1 MVIENLVE
9 THCHIAPGI
18 DDGARD
24 VETSLAMI
32 ERLKQ
37 QGAKSIILT
46 PHYYS
51 DTISLDD
58 FLRRRDKAINDLLR
72 ALPSGSPK
80 IIPGAEVY
88 ISDYLFNNSNIDE
101 LKIANSSY
109 ILIEHQFSSSFSEAT
124 YDRLMNMYCDY
135 GAKPILAHIE
145 RYPALMSD
153 IYRLEDYIDMG
164 CITQVNISSFA
175 NAPKKLKKA
184 LFKLL
189 DTGHIHLI
197 GSDCHNLNT
206 RPPEYE
212 NGVKEIIKK
221 SGQDAIDT
229 LIKNANVLIKNYK

>member
-58 FLRRRDKAINDLLR
+58 FLRRRDKAVNDLLR

-80 IIPGAEVY
+80 IIAGAEVY
-88 ISDYLFNNSNIDE
+88 ISDYLFNNPNIDE
-101 LKIANSSY
+101 LKIANSKY
-109 ILIEHQFSSSFSEAT
+109 ILIEHPFSSSFSEAT

-197 GSDCHNLNT
+197 GSDCHNLSSRKPDFET
-206 RPPEYE
+206 GVGEIVKKCSRSVIEELE
-212 NGVKEIIKK
+212 N
-221 SGQDAIDT
+221 
-229 LIKNANVLIKNYK
+229 NANILVK